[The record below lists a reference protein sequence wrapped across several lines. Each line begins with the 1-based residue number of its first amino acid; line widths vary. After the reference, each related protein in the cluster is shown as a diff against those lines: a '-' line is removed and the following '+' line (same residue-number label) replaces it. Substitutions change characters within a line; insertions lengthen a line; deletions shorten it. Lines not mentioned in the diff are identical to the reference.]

1 MQHDLLND
9 APSSPLGTPARRGP
23 GARHAARNPRS
34 HLIGEVLRIFREN
47 KYIEEFTFVP
57 GGRGGTYD
65 VTLARR
71 INSCGVVKPRIAV
84 RGRDLEGYE
93 SRFLPAQ
100 DFGLL
105 VLSTN
110 QGVMSHQKARELKIG
125 GKLLAYVY

>member
-9 APSSPLGTPARRGP
+9 ALVSL
-23 GARHAARNPRS
+23 RHADQQGKASVALSPGSN
-34 HLIGEVLRIFREN
+34 LIGEVLKIFREHQ
-47 KYIEEFTFVP
+47 YIAEFTFVP
-57 GGRGGTYD
+57 DGRGGHYD
-65 VTLARR
+65 VALARR
-71 INSCGVVKPRIAV
+71 INSCGVIKPRHSV
-84 RGRDLEGYE
+84 RGRALERYE
-93 SRFLPAQ
+93 ARFLPAQ